1 MVRRIQHASNSMALP
16 LLTTAAPPSLPA
28 HARLPAQ
35 LEEFE
40 RGSFGC
46 CPRYYCKGAGVLP
59 LGLSNSPGE
68 GRVVVFCPLCQDIF
82 ELPRSHAST
91 DLDGAFFGPTF
102 AHVLVQ
108 LRPEIICRSHEKS
121 ESPAFYV
128 PKIFG
133 FAVKN
138 QPGRRD
144 CIGADAP
151 VSAGQALPTSVIDD
165 ALALRIRR
173 SVPMTSFYEGFRP
186 EADDFFSSDDDEGD
200 KPGPAP
206 LPPKPLPPKKRLRD
220 DHH

>member
-1 MVRRIQHASNSMALP
+1 MVRCIQRAGNVMAPP
-16 LLTTAAPPSLPA
+16 LLTAASFPSRP
-28 HARLPAQ
+28 RLPAQ

-59 LGLSNSPGE
+59 LGLSNSPAE
-68 GRVVVFCPLCQDIF
+68 GNVVVFCPLCQDIF

-108 LRPEIICRSHEKS
+108 LRPEIICRSHDKS
-121 ESPAFYV
+121 DSPAFYA
-128 PKIFG
+128 PKIYG

-144 CIGADAP
+144 SIGADAP
-151 VSAGQALPTSVIDD
+151 ISAGQAPPTSIIDD

-173 SVPMTSFYEGFRP
+173 SVPLTTFYEGFRP

-200 KPGPAP
+200 KPGPPA
-206 LPPKPLPPKKRLRD
+206 PLPPKKRQRV
-220 DHH
+220 